1 MDRKKKNSHGNSK
14 NCQSISRCQDS
25 QFFTHLVY
33 EVTTCTF
40 YRDYF
45 LVSEKCFSG
54 RNPIVL
60 MGDSKTIYLLQ
71 ALNELK
77 ETRKWAALHV
87 ADNCCFHYRRVSSV
101 NCWLIL
107 KCSNYFKMS
116 ISSDD
121 WVFFFFSFLF
131 SIFHPPAAYAQN
143 FSGINLQKNKFWFQ
157 YWHLSSVEGKLTYR
171 CYFSNP
177 KNPTLLVNAL
187 CLSNTIIKEGMLILL
202 NFTILTRIGF
212 RYFLLNRILMLLN
225 VNIFFYSCFWYLL
238 YCCTNFFVDTSTH
251 EFFIL
256 FYWTLLS
263 SVSLL
268 E

>member
-1 MDRKKKNSHGNSK
+1 MFFWPQSHCSYGRLQNHLSSSGVEWVKGNQK
-14 NCQSISRCQDS
+14 MGCVARCWQLLLPLS
-25 QFFTHLVY
+25 S
-33 EVTTCTF
+33 
-40 YRDYF
+40 
-45 LVSEKCFSG
+45 SEFCK
-54 RNPIVL
+54 
-60 MGDSKTIYLLQ
+60 LLID
-71 ALNELK
+71 LEMLK
-77 ETRKWAALHV
+77 LFQ
-87 ADNCCFHYRRVSSV
+87 NV
-101 NCWLIL
+101 NKFRWL
-107 KCSNYFKMS
+107 S
-116 ISSDD
+116 
-121 WVFFFFSFLF
+121 FFFFSFLF